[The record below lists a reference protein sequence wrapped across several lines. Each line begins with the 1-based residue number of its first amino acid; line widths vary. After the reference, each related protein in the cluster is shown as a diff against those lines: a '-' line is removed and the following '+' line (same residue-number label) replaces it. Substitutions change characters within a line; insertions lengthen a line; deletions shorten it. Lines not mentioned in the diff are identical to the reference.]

1 MFDFHHDW
9 KAWSG
14 RERATVAAF
23 AVGLTLMVLVWAV
36 V

>member
-14 RERATVAAF
+14 RERVTMAAF
-23 AVGLTLMVLVWAV
+23 AVGLMVLVWVIA
-36 V
+36 

>member
-14 RERATVAAF
+14 RERATMAAF
-23 AVGLTLMVLVWAV
+23 AVGLMVLVWVIA
-36 V
+36 